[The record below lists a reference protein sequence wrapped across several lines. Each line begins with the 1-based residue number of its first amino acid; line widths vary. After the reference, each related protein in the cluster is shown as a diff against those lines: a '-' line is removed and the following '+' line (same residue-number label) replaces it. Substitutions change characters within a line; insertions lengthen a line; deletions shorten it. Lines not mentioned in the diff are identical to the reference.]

1 MERPGVLKRIRS
13 MHWECMA
20 EAPFCDILNFYV
32 RQNFNSILRVVGIL
46 SLNGPRSTAPLLR
59 QIYGAANNKYK
70 NLLNK

>member
-1 MERPGVLKRIRS
+1 MERPGMPKRIRS

-20 EAPFCDILNFYV
+20 EAPFHDIFNFYV
-32 RQNFNSILRVVGIL
+32 RQNFNSILRVVGML
-46 SLNGPRSTAPLLR
+46 GLNGPGSTPPLLR